1 MRLICILMLGAAL
14 LAACTVN
21 VSPPLGT
28 SLGMRAFE
36 SMKVIERHNISVGLY
51 IDPKLR
57 SYKVTATIRSGNYE
71 FNLGEALST
80 KLIKALAYQFNR
92 VKLAGNL
99 ADAKTEDAIFII
111 SLKDID
117 VQLKAVSG
125 WTKVEAKSYVR
136 LALRAELRDTK
147 NNRIVWV
154 GTTDAKEEL
163 VHEEMGEMQY
173 QEAGRGFARAIDRA
187 IDHAIGDILAQMAK
201 SANFKKYVNE
211 KEGKQRV

>member
-1 MRLICILMLGAAL
+1 MRLTCILMLGAAL

-92 VKLAGNL
+92 VKLAENL

-125 WTKVEAKSYVR
+125 LAKVEAKSYVR

-163 VHEEMGEMQY
+163 VHEEMGEMHY

-187 IDHAIGDILAQMAK
+187 IDHAIGDILAQMSK

-211 KEGKQRV
+211 KEGTQRV